1 MKNENNN
8 FPKLNKLDKPQ
19 GNNSLKIISLGGFG
33 NVTKNMFV
41 YETSRDILIVDCG
54 VGFPEE
60 EMMGVD
66 LVIPDISYLKDKKEK
81 IRGLVLTH
89 GHDDHIGGLPYILP
103 QLPKYLPVYGP
114 KWALALA
121 ASKLEEFGILANFHE
136 VGEKDTVSLGQFRL
150 NFVKVT
156 HSIPDTYHIV
166 INTPMGAFYHA
177 ADYKLDLT
185 PVVGEPTNQARI
197 REIGQKGVLCLLSD
211 SLRSENPGFTPPE
224 KKLEEMFSQEISGW
238 SGRVFVTTVSSN
250 ISRLSQAINV
260 SLRNN
265 RKIVPF
271 GRSIE
276 KNLEL
281 AKKLKYIDF
290 PQTAVLNRKEIKNS
304 SDNNLTFL
312 VAGSQGQVGSALDRI
327 VAGEVE
333 QVKIKPGDKV
343 IFSTD
348 YIPGNETAIYQLIDN
363 LYRLGAEV
371 VYPDVR
377 ENLHVSGHGSQGD
390 LGKLMDLVRPK
401 YLIPIGGNFRH
412 MVAFRKLAVSRNFK
426 KEQVLLPDDGQIAEF
441 FSDGKPKISQKIETR
456 QVMVDALGV
465 GDVGNVVLRDRKIL
479 SEEGIV
485 VVVLPIDQSSHAL
498 DGEPEIVTRGFIYI
512 KENLEFLKQTKKFTR
527 QVIEKTKGKRMDYRF
542 VRNKVQEELEEF
554 FFKSTGRRPMVL
566 PVVVEV

>member
-1 MKNENNN
+1 MDKNFDFKNSS
-8 FPKLNKLDKPQ
+8 KQ
-19 GNNSLKIISLGGFG
+19 SLKIISLGGFG

-41 YETSRDILIVDCG
+41 YETDQDILIVDCG

-66 LVIPDISYLKDKKEK
+66 LVIPDVSYLKDKREK
-81 IRGLVLTH
+81 IRGIVLTH

-114 KWALALA
+114 KWAVALSQ
-121 ASKLEEFGILANFHE
+121 SKLEEFGILANFHE
-136 VGEKDTVSLGQFRL
+136 VSEKDSVNLGQFRL

-156 HSIPDTYHIV
+156 HSIPDTYHVV
-166 INTPMGAFYHA
+166 IGTPFGTIYHA

-197 REIGQKGVLCLLSD
+197 KEIGKKGVLCLLSD
-211 SLRSENPGFTPPE
+211 SLRSENLGFTPPE

-238 SGRVFVTTVSSN
+238 RGRIFVTTISSN

-260 SLRNN
+260 SVRNG
-265 RKIVPF
+265 RKIIPF

-281 AKKLKYIDF
+281 ARKLRYIDF
-290 PQTAVLNRKEIKNS
+290 PKEAILGKKEIKNYQGS
-304 SDNNLTFL
+304 SLTFL
-312 VAGSQGQVGSALDRI
+312 VAGSQAQVGSALDRI
-327 VAGEVE
+327 VAGEVD
-333 QVKIKPGDKV
+333 QVKIRAGDKV

-363 LYRLGAEV
+363 IYRLGAEV

-377 ENLHVSGHGSQGD
+377 ENIHVSGHGSQGD
-390 LGKLMDLVRPK
+390 LGKLMDLIRPK

-412 MVAFRKLAVSRNFK
+412 MVAFQKLAVSRNFK
-426 KEQVLLPDDGQIAEF
+426 KEQVILPDGGQTVEF
-441 FSDGKPKISQKIETR
+441 LSDGKVKLSQKIEAR

-485 VVVLPIDQSSHAL
+485 VVVLPIDQTSHSL

-512 KENLEFLKQTKKFTR
+512 KENLDFLKQTKNFIH
-527 QVIEKTKGKRMDYRF
+527 QAVEKTKGKRMDYRF
-542 VRNKVQEELEEF
+542 VRQKVQEELEEF
-554 FFKSTGRRPMVL
+554 FFKNTGRRPMVL
-566 PVVVEV
+566 PVIIEV